1 MKILYIGLMSG
12 TNGFTKALRNVCDQ
26 YAEVAIGDP
35 GQMSHEICH
44 LLDSFQPTI
53 VFIQIQNYGLT
64 AEVLKKLRASTAY
77 VINWT
82 GDVRYPIPE
91 FYFQYAPYVDVTSFS
106 NMTDVK
112 TFRQYG
118 YKTEYLQIGYDQEIY
133 TPEGEAFQVEDIVFM
148 GNNTRGFPLSTYRA
162 EMVQFLKRHYG
173 SRFGVYG
180 NNWDSLTSGNYNGQQ
195 HGEASVYRGA
205 KIAINCSHFNYERYS
220 SDRLFRALGC
230 GVCVL
235 SHNYQQIEN
244 DFIPDKHLVI
254 WDDFDGLKEQIDH
267 LLTYEYVAMQISQR
281 GLEHNKKYFTFDAMA
296 QNIIK
301 IWESR

>member
-12 TNGFTKALRNVCDQ
+12 TNGFTKALRKVCDQ

-35 GQMSHEICH
+35 SQMSHEICH

-64 AEVLKKLRASTAY
+64 SEVLEKLRASQAY

-91 FYFQYAPYVDVTSFS
+91 FYFQYAPYVDCTAFS

-112 TFRQYG
+112 AFRQYG

-162 EMVQFLKRHYG
+162 EMVQFLKHHYG

-195 HGEASVYRGA
+195 HGEAAVYRGA

>member
-12 TNGFTKALRNVCDQ
+12 TNGFTKALRKVCDQ

-64 AEVLKKLRASTAY
+64 SEVLEKLRASQAY

-91 FYFQYAPYVDVTSFS
+91 FYFQYAPYVDCTAFS

-112 TFRQYG
+112 AFRQYG
-118 YKTEYLQIGYDQEIY
+118 YKAEYLQIGYDQEIY
-133 TPEGEAFQVEDIVFM
+133 TQEGEAFQVEDIVFM

-162 EMVQFLKRHYG
+162 EMVQFLKHHYG

-180 NNWDSLTSGNYNGQQ
+180 NNWDSLTSGNYNGNQV
-195 HGEASVYRGA
+195 GEASVYRGA

-230 GVCVL
+230 GVAVL
-235 SHNYQQIEN
+235 SHEYAGIEQ
-244 DFIPDKHLVI
+244 DFIQGRHLVTFNSFGELRDRI
-254 WDDFDGLKEQIDH
+254 DF
-267 LLTYEYVAMQISQR
+267 LLSNNPNREMMAQY
-281 GLEHNKKYFTFDAMA
+281 GLEHNKKNFTFDAMCK
-296 QNIIK
+296 NIIK
-301 IWESR
+301 IWEDR